1 MLKDKTEKK
10 EKAPKVKKEKKVKEP
25 KVKKEKA
32 PKAPKV
38 PKEKKPKKEKAPK
51 LTKEQRAKL
60 SVKQSV
66 KLKRRTKKML
76 VMLVIGAIAF
86 VVNIIM
92 NNIMI
97 SKVQNQYDFAVYARQ
112 MTTAIERLYNDV
124 CGCAAT
130 GDKKYFEDYQKELN
144 EDKNRDKAI
153 EGIRAMGLTKAES
166 ELMDKLVKI
175 ADNLVPQEQR
185 MFQTAIAAGTIGDQT
200 SIEMAFDV
208 NGLGYSRSI
217 ENVKNISTEVQ
228 EMISSRMDDEV
239 ATARVV
245 VIILEIILAVALIL
259 IGWEVLKFIKFVQN
273 ELLNPIIEV
282 KGQMLCIADG
292 DFSQDFAMNDDGSEV
307 GEMVGAIHSMKTMIK
322 DVIHDISRVLEKL
335 SAKNLDV
342 TTEVEYIGELNL
354 IEESVHNIVDNLNAI
369 IKNINVTAEEV
380 ANGADLIASGSQ
392 SIADGATDQAS
403 SVEELQ
409 ATITD
414 VASETDR
421 NAEIAK
427 AADDMAK
434 QVGKELLS
442 SNAEMQTIVDAMAE
456 ISESSNK
463 ISNIIQTIESIA
475 SETNLL
481 ALNAA
486 IEAARAGEA
495 GRGFA
500 VVADE
505 VGKLANESSKA
516 AGTTTQLIEDSLEA
530 VEKGIKTVNHTAEKL
545 NIAVER
551 AQELVESINKISEAS
566 KRQSYALDQVTFGVE
581 QISCVIEE
589 NSAMSEESASASE
602 ELTAQAQTL
611 KEMVEEFKLRV

>member
-1 MLKDKTEKK
+1 MLKEKEEKK

-25 KVKKEKA
+25 KVKKAKE
-32 PKAPKV
+32 PKV
-38 PKEKKPKKEKAPK
+38 KKEKKPKKEKAPK
-51 LTKEQRAKL
+51 LTKEEKAIL
-60 SVKQSV
+60 SVKQSY

-76 VMLVIGAIAF
+76 ILLGVGAVAL
-86 VVNIIM
+86 VVNIVMNKIM
-92 NNIMI
+92 L
-97 SKVQNQYDFAVYARQ
+97 SKVEAQYDFATYARQ

-130 GDKKYFEDYQKELN
+130 GDKKYYEDYLKELN

-153 EGIRAMGLTKAES
+153 AGIRGFGLTAKEAEI
-166 ELMDKLVKI
+166 MDKLVSI
-175 ADNLVPQEQR
+175 ADNLVPQEER
-185 MFQTAIAAGTIGDQT
+185 MFQTAIAANEIGNKP
-200 SIEMAFDV
+200 SIEKAFDV
-208 NGLGYSRSI
+208 NGLGYSRNI
-217 ENVKNISTEVQ
+217 DMVKSLSAEVQ
-228 EMISSRMDDEV
+228 ELISSRMESEV
-239 ATARVV
+239 GVARVV
-245 VIILEIILAVALIL
+245 VTIFDIVLAIALIL
-259 IGWEVLKFIKFVQN
+259 IAIEALKFIKFVTN

-292 DFSQDFAMNDDGSEV
+292 DFSQEFTMNDDGSEV
-307 GEMVGAIHSMKTMIK
+307 GEMVGAIHSMKTMLK

-335 SAKNLDV
+335 SAKDLDV
-342 TTEVEYIGELNL
+342 TTEVSYTGELKL
-354 IEESVHNIVDNLNAI
+354 MEESVHNIVDNLNAI

-380 ANGADLIASGSQ
+380 ANGADLIAGGSQ

-403 SVEELQ
+403 SVQELQ

-414 VASETDR
+414 VAAETDK

-442 SNAEMQTIVDAMAE
+442 SNAEMQTIVEAMAE

-486 IEAARAGEA
+486 IEAARAGDA

-505 VGKLANESSKA
+505 VSKLANESSKA

-530 VEKGIKTVNHTAEKL
+530 VQKGIKTVNHTAEKL
-545 NIAVER
+545 NVAVER
-551 AQELVESINKISEAS
+551 AQELVENINKISEAS
-566 KRQSYALDQVTFGVE
+566 KRQAYALDQVTFGVE

-611 KEMVEEFKLRV
+611 KEMVEEFRFKA